1 MKAGLAGRWAIPY
14 PRLRIVIGSVIDGR
28 YHVIRLLG
36 AGAMGSVFEAEHT
49 GTGRR
54 VAVKVINSGD
64 MSRNPML
71 ISRFQRE
78 AKAAG
83 AIDTQHITQVLDTG
97 TDPESGLPYMVM
109 EFLSG
114 EDLQQALKRV
124 GPLIPDLALRI
135 TAQTC
140 LGLQKAHDAGVVH
153 RDIKPANL
161 FLARR
166 DAGEILVKVLDFGIA
181 KVKMDHANETES
193 AGLTRTGNMLGSPL
207 YMSPE
212 QARGTRLI
220 DHRADIWSLG
230 VVLYQALTGRTPYGH
245 IQALGE
251 LIIAICHEP
260 PPPVQDFAPWVTPEI
275 AAIVHRALKLNPAD
289 RFESAAALFTALRPL
304 LPHGWTISEDML
316 IPLPPQIT
324 QYVAPRLEASH
335 PGTSTGPEQLR
346 ASQPSLGQSVPD
358 ATASAMAR
366 SQAGQ
371 PKSSSKLPLAIGA
384 VALAALG
391 GAGIFFVTRA
401 PALPP
406 QPAAQTQPETSP
418 APPAPTP
425 TTTAAPVETTAATA
439 APAVRRVKLVVLPAD
454 ASVEIEGSPAQMR
467 DGTVEIEGALGSVH
481 RVRIFKG
488 KIENTHDV
496 IVTEVGALPA
506 KVELKWSPLKPTG
519 TAAPAATPTSAS
531 PTPPPAQPGIID
543 KFE

>member
-1 MKAGLAGRWAIPY
+1 
-14 PRLRIVIGSVIDGR
+14 
-28 YHVIRLLG
+28 
-36 AGAMGSVFEAEHT
+36 MGSVFEAEHT

-114 EDLQQALKRV
+114 EDLSQALKRV
-124 GPLIPDLALRI
+124 GPIIPDLALRAV
-135 TAQTC
+135 AQTC
-140 LGLQKAHDAGVVH
+140 LGLQKAHEAGVVH

-166 DAGEILVKVLDFGIA
+166 DAGEIIVKVLDFGIA

-230 VVLYQALTGRTPYGH
+230 VVLYQSLTGRTPYGH

-260 PPPVQDFAPWVTPEI
+260 PPPVQDFAPWVTPDI

-289 RFESAAALFTALRPL
+289 RFESAAAMFAAIRPL
-304 LPHGWTISEDML
+304 LPHGWAISEDML

-324 QYVAPRLEASH
+324 QYVAPRLERSY
-335 PGTSTGPEQLR
+335 PGTGPDQLR
-346 ASQPSLGQSVPD
+346 SSSPSLVHGPSVPD
-358 ATASAMAR
+358 GTASAMVQ
-366 SQAGQ
+366 SQTGQ
-371 PKSSSKLPLAIGA
+371 QKSSSKLPIAIGA

-391 GAGIFFVTRA
+391 GVGVYFAARA
-401 PALPP
+401 PAVST
-406 QPAAQTQPETSP
+406 QPAALTQPE
-418 APPAPTP
+418 APPAPPPTP
-425 TTTAAPVETTAATA
+425 TPTATAAPVETAAAAPTQAAT
-439 APAVRRVKLVVLPAD
+439 RRVRVVVLPAD
-454 ASVEIEGSPAQMR
+454 ASVEVEKALVPVK
-467 DGTVEIEGALGSVH
+467 DGTIEISGSLGSVH
-481 RVRIFKG
+481 KVRVFKG
-488 KIENTHDV
+488 KLELTENV
-496 IVTEVGALPA
+496 IVTEEGAVPP
-506 KVELKWSPLKPTG
+506 KVELKYGALKPATTG
-519 TAAPAATPTSAS
+519 APPTPSAPATA
-531 PTPPPAQPGIID
+531 PPAQPGIID

>member
-1 MKAGLAGRWAIPY
+1 
-14 PRLRIVIGSVIDGR
+14 
-28 YHVIRLLG
+28 
-36 AGAMGSVFEAEHT
+36 MGSVFEAEHT

-114 EDLQQALKRV
+114 EDLSQALKRV
-124 GPLIPDLALRI
+124 GPIIPDLALRVV
-135 TAQTC
+135 AQTC
-140 LGLQKAHDAGVVH
+140 LGLQKAHEAGVVH

-166 DAGEILVKVLDFGIA
+166 DAGEIIVKVLDFGIA

-230 VVLYQALTGRTPYGH
+230 VVLYQSLTGRTPYGH

-260 PPPVQDFAPWVTPEI
+260 PPPVQDFAPWVMPEI
-275 AAIVHRALKLNPAD
+275 AAIVHRALKLNAAD
-289 RFESAAALFTALRPL
+289 RFESTAAMFAAIRPL
-304 LPHGWTISEDML
+304 LPHGWAISEDML

-324 QYVAPRLEASH
+324 QYVAPRLERSH
-335 PGTSTGPEQLR
+335 PGTGTGPEQLR
-346 ASQPSLGQSVPD
+346 NSSPSLVHGQSVPD
-358 ATASAMAR
+358 GTASAMVQ

-371 PKSSSKLPLAIGA
+371 PKSSSKLPIAIGA

-391 GAGIFFVTRA
+391 GVGVYFATRV
-401 PALPP
+401 PAATP
-406 QPAAQTQPETSP
+406 QPAAQTQPE
-418 APPAPTP
+418 APPAPPPTP
-425 TTTAAPVETTAATA
+425 TPTATAAPVETAA
-439 APAVRRVKLVVLPAD
+439 APAPPAVPRVKVLILPPD
-454 ASVEIEGSPAQMR
+454 ASVMVEDKLVPVK
-467 DGTVEIEGALGSVH
+467 DGEVEISGPLGSRHKVKVWKGKSPPVEQDVVVTESGAFPLKVEFKYGAL
-481 RVRIFKG
+481 K
-488 KIENTHDV
+488 
-496 IVTEVGALPA
+496 PA
-506 KVELKWSPLKPTG
+506 TTG
-519 TAAPAATPTSAS
+519 APATPGAPATA
-531 PTPPPAQPGIID
+531 PPAQPGIID

>member
-1 MKAGLAGRWAIPY
+1 
-14 PRLRIVIGSVIDGR
+14 
-28 YHVIRLLG
+28 
-36 AGAMGSVFEAEHT
+36 MGSVFEAEHT

-124 GPLIPDLALRI
+124 GPIIPDLALRI
-135 TAQTC
+135 IAQTC

-166 DAGEILVKVLDFGIA
+166 DAGEIIVKVLDFGIA

-230 VVLYQALTGRTPYGH
+230 VVLYQCLTGRTPYGH

-260 PPPVQDFAPWVTPEI
+260 PPPVQDFAPWVTPDV
-275 AAIVHRALKLNPAD
+275 AAIVHRALKLNAAE
-289 RFESAAALFTALRPL
+289 RFESAAAMFTALRPL

-324 QYVAPRLEASH
+324 QYVAPRLEASN
-335 PGTSTGPEQLR
+335 PGMTTGPEQLR
-346 ASQPSLGQSVPD
+346 ASQPSLVHGQSVPD
-358 ATASAMAR
+358 ATASPMVQ
-366 SQAGQ
+366 SQTGQ
-371 PKSSSKLPLAIGA
+371 QKSSSKLPIAIGA

-391 GAGIFFVTRA
+391 GVGIYFATRP

-406 QPAAQTQPETSP
+406 QAAVQTQPE
-418 APPAPTP
+418 APPAPP
-425 TTTAAPVETTAATA
+425 PAPVPMVTAAPVETAAAPVSTAA
-439 APAVRRVKLVVLPAD
+439 RRVRLVVLPAD
-454 ASVEIEGSPAQMR
+454 ASVEIEGKPTPMK
-467 DGTVEIEGALGSVH
+467 DGMIEISGSLGSVH
-481 RVRIFKG
+481 RVRVFKG
-488 KIENTHDV
+488 KNELTQDV
-496 IVTEVGALPA
+496 IVTEVGASPP
-506 KVELKWSPLKPTG
+506 KVELKFGTLKPAG
-519 TAAPAATPTSAS
+519 TAPAGTATSAPATPQ
-531 PTPPPAQPGIID
+531 PAQPGIID

>member
-1 MKAGLAGRWAIPY
+1 
-14 PRLRIVIGSVIDGR
+14 
-28 YHVIRLLG
+28 
-36 AGAMGSVFEAEHT
+36 MGSVFEAEHT

-114 EDLQQALKRV
+114 EDLSQALKRV
-124 GPLIPDLALRI
+124 GPIIPDLALRI
-135 TAQTC
+135 VAQTC

-166 DAGEILVKVLDFGIA
+166 DAGEIIVKVLDFGIA

-230 VVLYQALTGRTPYGH
+230 VVLYQCLTGRTPYGH

-260 PPPVQDFAPWVTPEI
+260 PPPVQDFAPWVTPEV
-275 AAIVHRALKLNPAD
+275 ASIVHRALKLNPAE
-289 RFESAAALFTALRPL
+289 RFESAAAVFTALRPL

-324 QYVAPRLEASH
+324 QYVAPRLEVSN
-335 PGTSTGPEQLR
+335 PGMTTNPEQLR
-346 ASQPSLGQSVPD
+346 ASQPSLVHGQSVPD
-358 ATASAMAR
+358 ATASPMVQ

-371 PKSSSKLPLAIGA
+371 QKGSSKLPIVIGA
-384 VALAALG
+384 VALAAMG
-391 GAGIFFVTRA
+391 GVGVYFATRS
-401 PALPP
+401 PVLPP
-406 QPAAQTQPETSP
+406 QPAAQMQPETPP
-418 APPAPTP
+418 APPPAPTP
-425 TTTAAPVETTAATA
+425 TATPALVETA
-439 APAVRRVKLVVLPAD
+439 APASTSVRRVRLVVLPAD
-454 ASVEIEGSPAQMR
+454 ASVEIEGTPTPMK
-467 DGTVEIEGALGSVH
+467 DGMVEISGSLGSVH
-481 RVRIFKG
+481 RVKIFKG
-488 KIENTHDV
+488 KNELTQDV
-496 IVTEVGALPA
+496 IVTDVGASPP
-506 KVELKWSPLKPTG
+506 KVELKFGALKATG
-519 TAAPAATPTSAS
+519 TAAPTGAAPTA
-531 PTPPPAQPGIID
+531 PTTPPAQPGIID